1 MKYKLL
7 TFFLTF
13 LLLPNYFLGKEKP
26 YKVVSNNPQVSF
38 ILDLYNKKHS
48 KGTLFTFYYVNSIT
62 AETLGKGKAD
72 IIIGKNLEDLDP
84 YFKNLEFFYRFLNH
98 DYKEILFKYESFFNS
113 AKLIPLSFNLPVLI
127 SLEENNY
134 PLYIS
139 MENIKELKKSNNE
152 SSIIFNPFSN
162 NKFLW
167 YWSVA
172 SYLEWKKNS
181 IGELTWNNQNLEDF
195 KNTIQEWANTD
206 NFYSYQTSF
215 MEKYGYLGE
224 LNLLKRKD
232 ILLSPSSIEEWL
244 NYKMEGE
251 KISFSF
257 LKANE
262 SLIAL
267 QEDITYIGL
276 SLFSKPDEEIQA
288 FLRWITSFEG
298 QREIIRELK
307 NKSPYFYGFLNG
319 FSFIPSINLSIIQN
333 EYKFLSNRIPDVDK
347 IKISY
352 PLPFKSKNFTEKV
365 LYPWVMTL
373 INSKEEISIEKILE
387 QVKYSL

>member
-1 MKYKLL
+1 MKFKLL
-7 TFFLTF
+7 A
-13 LLLPNYFLGKEKP
+13 LLLTLWSIPIYFHGREKP
-26 YKVVSNNPQVSF
+26 YKVISNNPQVSF

-62 AETLGKGKAD
+62 AENLGKGKAD

-113 AKLIPLSFNLPVLI
+113 AKLIPLSFNLPILI

-134 PLYIS
+134 PLYLS
-139 MENIKELKKSNNE
+139 MEEIKKINNN
-152 SSIIFNPFSN
+152 SSIVFNPFAN

-167 YWSVA
+167 YWSVT
-172 SYLEWKKNS
+172 SNLEWKKNS
-181 IGELTWNNQNLEDF
+181 IGELTWNNQSLEDF
-195 KNTIQEWANTD
+195 RKNITEWAINN
-206 NFYSYQTSF
+206 NFYSRQTAF
-215 MEKYGYLGE
+215 MQKYGYLGE

-232 ILLSPSSIEEWL
+232 VLLSPSSIEEWL

-251 KISFSF
+251 KVTFSF
-257 LKANE
+257 LKTNK

-267 QEDITYIGL
+267 QEDITYLGL
-276 SLFSKPDEEIQA
+276 SLFSTPDEEIQA

-298 QREIIRELK
+298 QTEVIKELK

-319 FSFIPSINLSIIQN
+319 FSFIPSVNLSTIQN
-333 EYKFLSNRIPDVDK
+333 EYTFLSYRIPDVDK
-347 IKISY
+347 IRISY

-365 LYPWVMTL
+365 LYPWVINL
-373 INSKEEISIEKILE
+373 INSEEETPIEKILE
-387 QVKYSL
+387 EVKYSL